1 MAERVLTPAEKA
13 AKERVLT
20 PAEKAAEEKKK
31 AAERK
36 AVAALNELKDV
47 VPEDVSSAD
56 RFLSEVREAAGS
68 SSARISS
75 VVAAAP
81 EALRTRP
88 QAVRYILRK
97 SLCDQAEQTRKLDAI
112 WIGLFLRA
120 LPEDLRLHVEVV
132 KDALTVDWHAIVEFV
147 HESLLPTPTSPPLPK
162 GSVPPKLTH
171 INIFGANLDLAKV
184 AEKTKR
190 QAPKEFAEHEAEIKL
205 LEVQKAVQKAIED
218 IPEVHEEFQ
227 SFSEIVRGKI
237 WPVMEIACSADWQ
250 NVLHVPESSQYYEQA
265 LVKAVAAPRA
275 KDPKR
280 TGNKAFEE
288 ASKRPLRGQE
298 CKDMLEVIRKVVEV
312 DGGDLRHASERLR
325 EHPGV
330 VAAALRSNW
339 YALEFVSK
347 SLLQEPTITEA
358 DEGQPEDDEQAEE
371 KVQRETTLLQ
381 KAEKRQLS
389 FSNNGDVHKAVMVAL
404 GSLVKKPTS
413 FESASDFLRGN
424 CWMVIETACTSSW
437 ENAENVPEDSQYYEK
452 ALLKAVAVDPKR
464 KGLSDV
470 NDALARAV
478 EGPLRGQEVKDM
490 KKVVLK
496 AVKTNGLAVQHAS
509 ARLQG
514 DAQVMTAAVRRDGL
528 ALKYASIS
536 LRKDAK
542 VVNAAIKQN
551 AAALQYVSPDSEK
564 YDEFAVNAVKKDPC
578 ALEHVAPE
586 KPVAYKKAA
595 LEAVVRKKWSE
606 RKDDGTEEVKWGP
619 QLWRNLGE
627 VDENNACYREVVLAA
642 VEKAGDEASQI
653 LEMLLKDAK
662 KGQISKSLTCDAQV
676 VMEAVKSNGL
686 AIEFASTRLQ
696 DEDEVA
702 EAAVGQNGSAI
713 AFVSTRLKEKR
724 EFVIKAVSKAGH
736 TLEFLSTFKSD
747 EEVVMSAVKSD
758 GLALQYAD
766 EDLQKCK
773 KVAIAAVQQNPDG
786 LKFVRFVPVK
796 QVATAAV
803 QQDLTKQSVSGFM
816 DSSSCVE
823 VLLAA
828 LGTTKENIHA
838 LQHVPT
844 EALKT
849 RKVGMALIS
858 QNVDNLQYVPDTNG
872 AYDEVVLEA
881 VRIDG
886 LALRHLPQALLK
898 EIAQV
903 LKDTMARTIL
913 DTVTRTLESTPL
925 MTWYE
930 GCQTKVHVVDEEA
943 IDLSAG
949 AMPHEKPAPNQEG
962 HLQRSSWRQRMT
974 KQEKRK
980 WFVKVVQIAGQKGYE
995 KLPEQLQD
1003 YNDLKEGLGI
1013 KLSFW
1018 DVFFPCLDY
1027 FSDILSA
1034 VSFYRAGRFQFLS
1047 AVLVGIGINFLGSL
1061 VYMFHVV
1068 EMKSPYHVVLNFVF
1082 VLVSMGLVA
1091 ILFDAGQC
1099 YQQGRKTQ
1107 FTKWLK
1113 LLESIESASS
1123 FTVNVYAV
1131 LLSGALAGYPS
1142 LDGKEALT
1150 KYFSVSTSM
1159 GTLPMAVANMVVAT
1173 TLEAPSL
1180 YGDNLDWHKRALLY
1194 HIADLAIL
1202 LCLLLVQL
1210 EYRPFGIFITGFVYA
1225 FFQGVWLVI
1234 ATGRRFGFSLL
1245 GVTAALIGALITS
1258 PLTVTFSLYE
1268 APVYIASAWIKFRG
1282 VDTVNPLPE
1291 LPWYQLAFLRSTAIW
1306 LFAIGAGVH
1315 IYFDTKAKA
1324 HLMQPFILPI
1334 VTVTTCCVLV
1344 HPALTYQQY
1353 RAGRWHERRQ
1363 REDFA

>member
-514 DAQVMTAAVRRDGL
+514 DAQV
-528 ALKYASIS
+528 
-536 LRKDAK
+536 
-542 VVNAAIKQN
+542 VNAAIKQN

-662 KGQISKSLTCDAQV
+662 KGQISKSLTCDAQVVMAAVRNAGKALRFASEALQQDREV

-943 IDLSAG
+943 
-949 AMPHEKPAPNQEG
+949 
-962 HLQRSSWRQRMT
+962 
-974 KQEKRK
+974 
-980 WFVKVVQIAGQKGYE
+980 
-995 KLPEQLQD
+995 
-1003 YNDLKEGLGI
+1003 
-1013 KLSFW
+1013 
-1018 DVFFPCLDY
+1018 
-1027 FSDILSA
+1027 
-1034 VSFYRAGRFQFLS
+1034 
-1047 AVLVGIGINFLGSL
+1047 
-1061 VYMFHVV
+1061 
-1068 EMKSPYHVVLNFVF
+1068 
-1082 VLVSMGLVA
+1082 
-1091 ILFDAGQC
+1091 
-1099 YQQGRKTQ
+1099 
-1107 FTKWLK
+1107 
-1113 LLESIESASS
+1113 
-1123 FTVNVYAV
+1123 
-1131 LLSGALAGYPS
+1131 
-1142 LDGKEALT
+1142 LT

>member
-943 IDLSAG
+943 
-949 AMPHEKPAPNQEG
+949 
-962 HLQRSSWRQRMT
+962 
-974 KQEKRK
+974 
-980 WFVKVVQIAGQKGYE
+980 
-995 KLPEQLQD
+995 
-1003 YNDLKEGLGI
+1003 
-1013 KLSFW
+1013 
-1018 DVFFPCLDY
+1018 
-1027 FSDILSA
+1027 
-1034 VSFYRAGRFQFLS
+1034 
-1047 AVLVGIGINFLGSL
+1047 
-1061 VYMFHVV
+1061 
-1068 EMKSPYHVVLNFVF
+1068 
-1082 VLVSMGLVA
+1082 
-1091 ILFDAGQC
+1091 
-1099 YQQGRKTQ
+1099 
-1107 FTKWLK
+1107 
-1113 LLESIESASS
+1113 
-1123 FTVNVYAV
+1123 
-1131 LLSGALAGYPS
+1131 
-1142 LDGKEALT
+1142 LT